1 MTTVV
6 PISSSSVT
14 DCTVPPAAVFTA
26 APSSACTSMPSWV
39 RQSAMVVSYSSS
51 VMLNTVTVVPSRG
64 DTTCGSSSAGSLI
77 SGCGSGSGI
86 TTGAGF
92 TTGWV
97 GAGWI
102 SSVGAGSCCFTVTG
116 RSLRA
121 K

>member
-1 MTTVV
+1 
-6 PISSSSVT
+6 
-14 DCTVPPAAVFTA
+14 
-26 APSSACTSMPSWV
+26 
-39 RQSAMVVSYSSS
+39 MVASYSSS